1 MSWIDILG
9 YAAAA
14 TVFATFCMTT
24 MLPLRVL
31 AVAAN
36 VMFGA
41 YGFFADLYPILILH
55 LLLFPINIY
64 RLAQIH
70 LLIRQIGAAT
80 GSGISFK
87 NLLPLMTRRIF
98 PAGTVLFRKG
108 DRADRLYYVSKGTLR
123 IEEIG
128 KAIGP
133 GDVIGEI
140 GLFTPDRKRT
150 ATIACQTGCE
160 LYELGEG
167 KAKELYFQNPSFAFA
182 LLQLIVARLIENN
195 PAMGEVDSREAS
207 PG

>member
-1 MSWIDILG
+1 MSWLDILG
-9 YAAAA
+9 YAAAG

-24 MLPLRVL
+24 MMPLRIL
-31 AVAAN
+31 AVASN
-36 VMFGA
+36 LLFGT
-41 YGFFADLYPILILH
+41 YGFLAELHPILVLH
-55 LLLFPINIY
+55 AILFPINVY
-64 RLAQIH
+64 RLVQIR
-70 LLIRQIGAAT
+70 LLVRQIGAAI

-87 NLLPLMTRRIF
+87 NLLPLMTRRIV

-108 DRADRLYYVSKGTLR
+108 DTADRLYYVSKGKLR

-128 KAIGP
+128 KELGP
-133 GDVIGEI
+133 GEVIGEI
-140 GLFTPDRKRT
+140 GLFTADRKRT
-150 ATIACQTGCE
+150 ASIVCQSECE

-195 PAMGEVDSREAS
+195 PAMTDASVRETS

>member
-1 MSWIDILG
+1 MSWLDILG
-9 YAAAA
+9 YAAAG

-24 MLPLRVL
+24 MMPLRIL
-31 AVAAN
+31 AVASN
-36 VMFGA
+36 LLFGT
-41 YGFFADLYPILILH
+41 YGFLAELHPILILH
-55 LLLFPINIY
+55 LILFPINVY
-64 RLAQIH
+64 RLVQIR
-70 LLIRQIGAAT
+70 LLVRQIGAAM

-87 NLLPLMTRRIF
+87 NLLPLMTRRVV

-108 DRADRLYYVSKGTLR
+108 DTADRLYYVSKGTLR

-128 KAIGP
+128 KELGP
-133 GDVIGEI
+133 GEVIGEI
-140 GLFTPDRKRT
+140 GLFTADRKRT
-150 ATIACQTGCE
+150 ASIVCQSECE

-195 PAMGEVDSREAS
+195 PAMADGSVRETS